1 MSPVLLSD
9 VITEESFINHHRYI
23 AYILAK
29 KEITQ
34 IMEVPPHPHLFEG
47 LDKNREMS

>member
-34 IMEVPPHPHLFEG
+34 IMEVFPHPHLFKA
-47 LDKNREMS
+47 LDK

>member
-34 IMEVPPHPHLFEG
+34 IMEVPPHLHLFEG
-47 LDKNREMS
+47 LVRQK